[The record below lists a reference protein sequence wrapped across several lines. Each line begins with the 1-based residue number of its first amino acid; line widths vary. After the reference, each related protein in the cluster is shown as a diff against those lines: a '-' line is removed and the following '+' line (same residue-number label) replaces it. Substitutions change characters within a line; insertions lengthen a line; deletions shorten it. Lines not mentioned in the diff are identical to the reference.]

1 MTSTN
6 KNSFEGLRVFL
17 SGTIVCFLL
26 SFNSFGQSERG
37 MQDVP
42 KNTDELGQ
50 FESPESNSV
59 EWKQENAKSNSLKSS
74 NTKSQSVENAVRR
87 ENPIYRQGGEKEN
100 RKEGMSTLSFNLF
113 LYIVDKFKED

>member
-1 MTSTN
+1 MASTK
-6 KNSFEGLRVFL
+6 KNSFEGLRIFL
-17 SGTIVCFLL
+17 FGFGVCFLM

-42 KNTDELGQ
+42 RNTDELGQ
-50 FESPESNSV
+50 FENTESNSI
-59 EWKQENAKSNSLKSS
+59 EWKQESSVPATLKSS
-74 NTKSQSVENAVRR
+74 NNRSQSTENTNRK
-87 ENPIYRQGGEKEN
+87 ENLIYRQGGEKDA